1 MAAYKFS
8 KAQTLYNPMNA
19 GAFWN
24 GSQLGSLAGCGSGM
38 EWELFEQQLWFWF
51 NPIFTNT
58 NYLNKYV
65 EHLGVFFDL

>member
-1 MAAYKFS
+1 MAAYQFS

-38 EWELFEQQLWFWF
+38 EWELFEQ
-51 NPIFTNT
+51 
-58 NYLNKYV
+58 
-65 EHLGVFFDL
+65 